1 MKPKVIV
8 TAALLLFVGISL
20 AAIVVKEMGAEP
32 APAAATPSVPD
43 AASPAEARTAEALP
57 SEAPEETRFV
67 VYYFHGN
74 LRCKT
79 CTNIENQSHDA
90 ITTMFADQ
98 LASGELE
105 WRLVNFDTPEYE
117 HFRDDFQLAFQSVV
131 LAEERGGK
139 IVRWE
144 NLADVWTKILG
155 SPREFEEYVVD
166 STVTFMAGGA

>member
-32 APAAATPSVPD
+32 PPAASTAPESEALSPS
-43 AASPAEARTAEALP
+43 AALPAEAQEDAQY
-57 SEAPEETRFV
+57 V

-74 LRCKT
+74 VRCQT
-79 CTNIENQSHDA
+79 CTAIENQSHET

-98 LASGELE
+98 LGSGELE
-105 WRLVNFDTPEYE
+105 WRAVNYDTPENA
-117 HFRDDFQLAFQSVV
+117 HFRDDLQLAFQSVV
-131 LAEERGGK
+131 LAEERAGK
-139 IVRWE
+139 IVRWD
-144 NLADVWTKILG
+144 NLSDVWTKIHE
-155 SPREFEEYVVD
+155 SPQEFEEYVVD

>member
-20 AAIVVKEMGAEP
+20 AAIAVKEMGGEP
-32 APAAATPSVPD
+32 APAAARAPGPEAPPPTE
-43 AASPAEARTAEALP
+43 ALPAEAQEEAHY
-57 SEAPEETRFV
+57 V

-74 LRCKT
+74 MRCQT
-79 CTNIENQSHDA
+79 CTAIENQSHAA

-98 LASGELE
+98 LGSGELE
-105 WRLVNFDTPEYE
+105 WRLVNYDAPENA
-117 HFRDDFQLAFQSVV
+117 HFREDLQLAFQSVV

-144 NLADVWTKILG
+144 NLWDVWTKIHD
-155 SPREFEEYVVD
+155 SPQEFEEYVVD
-166 STVTFMAGGA
+166 STVTFLAGDA